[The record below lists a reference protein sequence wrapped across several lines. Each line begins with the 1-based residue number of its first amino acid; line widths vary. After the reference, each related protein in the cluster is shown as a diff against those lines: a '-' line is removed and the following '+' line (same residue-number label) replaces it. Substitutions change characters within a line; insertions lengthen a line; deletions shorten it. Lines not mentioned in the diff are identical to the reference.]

1 MFDDPN
7 VTVRCRHTS
16 GERMDRVAC
25 DRPVGYPTG
34 RDRQREILALLTE
47 GDPDVALVERVCA
60 VSAAL
65 LGVSGAGMC
74 LIGGAQHQVI
84 VHGTDPLIEALED
97 LQVTLGQGPC
107 LEAVRTGYPVL
118 VPDLQTPAV
127 SPWPEYLDQATA
139 RGVRAVF
146 AFPVHAD
153 GVLFGALD
161 LYRMTAGPLD
171 DAQLADAV
179 DLAELAARSMAAQ
192 GTRDY
197 FDGSV
202 SALDWL
208 TAGQQATGTGPG
220 RAVDLGI
227 TVGQALAPT
236 PRGGVHDA
244 LRPDGQGENR

>member
-1 MFDDPN
+1 M
-7 VTVRCRHTS
+7 S
-16 GERMDRVAC
+16 GERVDRVAY
-25 DRPVGYPTG
+25 DWSTSLPAG
-34 RDRQREILALLTE
+34 RDRQREVLALLTE

-118 VPDLQTPAV
+118 VADLQTPAV
-127 SPWPEYLDQATA
+127 SPWPEYVEEATA

-244 LRPDGQGENR
+244 LRPEGQEENR